1 MICVSGFVRS
11 SVLAFL
17 SVVALAGSV
26 FASGMPFPAAVN
38 GKVFLQE
45 KNSPYVLEQGVVVA
59 ASDSFVVEP
68 GVTVLM
74 GEFAKLMLQGP
85 VKIVG
90 TSDKPVVFCGLDS
103 VVNWNGFHI
112 MSSAVP
118 FEVKNL
124 VVENAFRNT
133 VFRSRGSFENVRF
146 SNNYYGLWVDESPDV
161 TLVRCV
167 MSHNRY
173 ALSVRAGRVVSTET
187 SVSENVYGLY
197 LETEGKVDGDTDL
210 IRNNQ
215 ESDIRSEATDLK
227 LNKKRVRR
235 NVWHN
240 IEALF

>member
-1 MICVSGFVRS
+1 
-11 SVLAFL
+11 
-17 SVVALAGSV
+17 
-26 FASGMPFPAAVN
+26 
-38 GKVFLQE
+38 
-45 KNSPYVLEQGVVVA
+45 VLEQGVVVA

-90 TSDKPVVFCGLDS
+90 SNDKPVVFCGSDS

-118 FEVKNL
+118 FEIKNL

-146 SNNYYGLWVDESPDV
+146 LNNYYGLWVDESPDV
-161 TLVRCV
+161 SLVRCL

-187 SVSENVYGLY
+187 NISENVYGLY

-215 ESDIRSEATDLK
+215 ESDIRSEATVLK

-240 IEALF
+240 IEAIF